1 MGESVRTDTAA
12 TILVVDD
19 TPANVGIL
27 VDYLEGHGFRVLV
40 AQDGEEGLAR
50 AGFAHPDLILLDV
63 MMPGIDGFEVCRQL
77 KKNADTR
84 EIPVICMTALSDVGH
99 KLIGFES
106 GASDYVTKPFD
117 MAEVL
122 ARINN
127 HLALRAM
134 QAQLEEQNFQLRR
147 EMAER
152 LQSENELRQVFGQLK
167 TLDRMLA
174 ETQSQLLQS
183 EKMASVGV
191 LAAGVAHEINN
202 PLGFINSNLGCLKSY
217 TADLLDL
224 VASYESLCA
233 GLPDKQI
240 ADLKAR
246 ADLEVLKRDIS
257 GLIDESLAGVARVTG
272 IVQNLRH
279 FSHVGES
286 AWQFANINLE
296 LESALGLVAGDL
308 EQGIA
313 VIKDYGTLPGIEC
326 SPSELN
332 QVFLNLL
339 RNAIQAIVGDGE
351 IRIRTGVEGDEIWIE
366 IADTG
371 VGIEPQNLDRIFD
384 PFFTTRSVGMGMGLG
399 LSLSYASIKNH
410 HGRIEVQSEV
420 GKGSVFR
427 IFLPTRQTSRNDQ
440 PPPEYSI

>member
-1 MGESVRTDTAA
+1 MSEISRPDPTA

-19 TPANVGIL
+19 IPANVGIL
-27 VDYLEGHGFRVLV
+27 VDYLEDHGFRVLV

-77 KKNADTR
+77 KKNPETR
-84 EIPVICMTALSDVGH
+84 EIPVICMTALADVGN
-99 KLIGFES
+99 KLVGFEA

-122 ARINN
+122 VRVSN

-134 QAQLEEQNFQLRR
+134 RAQLEEQNFQLRR
-147 EMAER
+147 EVAER

-217 TADLLDL
+217 TANLLDL
-224 VASYESLCA
+224 VASYESVCA
-233 GLPDKQI
+233 DLPDKMQQI
-240 ADLKAR
+240 AHFKAR
-246 ADLEVLKRDIS
+246 ADLDMLRQDIPN
-257 GLIDESLAGVARVTG
+257 LIDESLAGVARVAG
-272 IVQNLRH
+272 IVQNLKY

-286 AWQFANINLE
+286 AWQFANINQE
-296 LESALGLVAGDL
+296 LESALGLVAGDIG
-308 EQGIA
+308 QGIA
-313 VIKDYGTLPGIEC
+313 VIKDYGTLPEIEC
-326 SPSELN
+326 SPGELN

-339 RNAIQAIVGDGE
+339 QNAIQAIVGAGE
-351 IRIRTGVEGDEIWIE
+351 IRIRTRGAGDEIWIE

-371 VGIEPQNLDRIFD
+371 VGIEPQNLERIFD
-384 PFFTTRSVGMGMGLG
+384 PFFTTRPVGMGLG

-427 IFLPTRQTSRNDQ
+427 IFLPTRQTGRNGQ
-440 PPPEYSI
+440 PLPEYSI